1 MDTANRND
9 DEIRLSW
16 RPLVLGPLATVLF
29 FAALWLNDGGTAL
42 LGIILLD
49 LSFTVAMLWVLL
61 AARATE
67 NLNSPLRAFVP
78 KLTAFLVLGAGFLAA
93 TRWHTD
99 PRISYL
105 EFAFAALYIIAGYVA
120 NKIFDAKVKPPQL
133 KAAKMTRKRSPRN

>member
-9 DEIRLSW
+9 DEIKLTW
-16 RPLVLGPLATVLF
+16 RPLLLGPLAVVLF

-49 LSFTVAMLWVLL
+49 LSFTVAMLWVVL

-67 NLNSPLRAFVP
+67 NLNSPLRAFIP

-105 EFAFAALYIIAGYVA
+105 EFGFAALYIIAGYVA

-133 KAAKMTRKRSPRN
+133 KPVKVRKRSPRN